1 MERVSTYAST
11 QGFSIFEALE
21 KLDAFAEDL
30 GTAPKKRLG
39 QFRELLK
46 GLMNEA
52 RNRPPADVLRMVLA
66 KSGYKKSLE
75 DEDTAE
81 AEGRL
86 ENLGELEGSM
96 HDYETEAEARGEV
109 PTLDGFLERVT
120 LQADTD
126 DLNDAEK
133 ITLMTVHGAKGLEFE
148 LVLLTGMEE
157 DMFPYRNTQ
166 EGRNAEEMD
175 EERRLAYVAITRARQ
190 HLIVTHTRQRQ
201 IFGTTR
207 LGTPSRFVGD
217 LPPGA
222 IEHLETAAARS
233 AGQAG
238 RWIDRDSSMNAPTS
252 WRPRQSPA
260 PVSERRPVHQPMR
273 EAGERFVEYDSAEAM
288 PDGVELRRGMH
299 VMHQKFGRGE
309 VMQIVSHGE
318 PAVVAFFPGWG
329 EKKVLARFLKLS

>member
-1 MERVSTYAST
+1 MNAVRLSPHAAQALGVAVARV
-11 QGFSIFEALE
+11 
-21 KLDAFAEDL
+21 KLGAFAL
-30 GTAPKKRLG
+30 SAAYAGVA
-39 QFRELLK
+39 
-46 GLMNEA
+46 
-52 RNRPPADVLRMVLA
+52 
-66 KSGYKKSLE
+66 
-75 DEDTAE
+75 
-81 AEGRL
+81 
-86 ENLGELEGSM
+86 
-96 HDYETEAEARGEV
+96 AEARGEV

-126 DLNDAEK
+126 AMKDAEK

-166 EGRNAEEMD
+166 EGRNAEEKD

-190 HLIVTHTRQRQ
+190 HLVVTHTRQRQ

-217 LPPGA
+217 LPPSA
-222 IEHLETAAARS
+222 IEHHETAAARS

-238 RWIDRDSSMNAPTS
+238 RWIDRDSHSAPTS
-252 WRPRQSPA
+252 WRPRQAAAPA
-260 PVSERRPVHQPMR
+260 SERRPVQQPMR
-273 EAGERFVEYDSAEAM
+273 EAGDRYVEYDSADAM
-288 PDGVELRRGMH
+288 PEGVELRRGMH

-329 EKKVLARFLKLS
+329 EKKVLARFLKLA